1 MQDLRELSGRFFEER
16 PSLLA
21 KFALPL
27 GIEAGFAERLA
38 TWRRIDVV
46 EDQALGSEV
55 ALQRCVLS
63 SDLLTLCNGILVD
76 NRRNLVFHIG
86 RNSLPR
92 AAIHEKPPAIPHV
105 IGQ

>member
-38 TWRRIDVV
+38 KWRRIDVV

-63 SDLLTLCNGILVD
+63 SDSSRSATAFLLIIVETLSFTSAGIPCHA
-76 NRRNLVFHIG
+76 RRFT
-86 RNSLPR
+86 RNHQPS
-92 AAIHEKPPAIPHV
+92 HM
-105 IGQ
+105 